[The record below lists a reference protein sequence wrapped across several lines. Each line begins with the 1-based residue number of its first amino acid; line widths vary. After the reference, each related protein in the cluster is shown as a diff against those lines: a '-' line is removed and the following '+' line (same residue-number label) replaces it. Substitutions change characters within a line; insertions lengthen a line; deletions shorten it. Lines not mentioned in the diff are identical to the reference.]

1 VTWDLK
7 ILSALFFFLLHHY
20 IPITTDM
27 KAEEE
32 QEEDYVENEL
42 VKSKSAVLGKGTM
55 SHTRVGSHV
64 P

>member
-1 VTWDLK
+1 MN
-7 ILSALFFFLLHHY
+7 
-20 IPITTDM
+20 TDM

-55 SHTRVGSHV
+55 SHTRVVSHV

>member
-1 VTWDLK
+1 MN
-7 ILSALFFFLLHHY
+7 
-20 IPITTDM
+20 TDM

-55 SHTRVGSHV
+55 SHTSRITCPINISTVLLIISVYHSHCC
-64 P
+64 